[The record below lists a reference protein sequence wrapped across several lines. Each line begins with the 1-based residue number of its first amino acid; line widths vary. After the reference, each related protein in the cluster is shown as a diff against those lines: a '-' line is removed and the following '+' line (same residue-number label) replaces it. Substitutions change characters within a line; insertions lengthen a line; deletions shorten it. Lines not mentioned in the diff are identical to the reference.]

1 MCEPQVEAGVH
12 RPRDH
17 GAGAGPRLV
26 AASLWPRQLV
36 WSTVFTCMRTTHNS
50 FSVSHWGSTGYFAHI
65 SIQFY
70 TEIL

>member
-26 AASLWPRQLV
+26 AVSSWPRQLV
-36 WSTVFTCMRTTHNS
+36 CQTALEYCIYPH
-50 FSVSHWGSTGYFAHI
+50 AHD
-65 SIQFY
+65 S
-70 TEIL
+70 